1 MKLEGFVWSI
11 AQSTLNKRNNNKMNK
26 IISKVCCA
34 LAAAALA
41 QSAQAQWTYT
51 SGNLNS
57 AQTYDGTGV
66 DSALNPRSQGTGSD
80 NDYIGNGATGSLTV
94 QSGSLNINN
103 SDFKVGQGAGGN
115 GTISVASGATFNL
128 NQVGQWGGGIG
139 QGGGAGTINIASGGT
154 LNWQT
159 SGSSE
164 QRFMFGNGTGG
175 VGTLNLNGGTLYN
188 YFDPA
193 QALTD
198 AERQFRVGSDGGQGI
213 INLNAG
219 LWHVDGAVP
228 FFLGGKYATL
238 NTTPTIVQS
247 ATVSTMNIIVD
258 LETTPRRVYTG
269 SIGHIAPGRKVQ
281 FNVAIRTVLLDRE
294 TGGAEYGLG
303 GGIVWDS
310 DSADEYAEALLKA
323 RVLTERRPE
332 FSLLET
338 LLWTPSEGWFLRE
351 KHLTRLLD
359 SADYFGFS
367 ASRES
372 LETYLDFLA
381 GKFDSP
387 QCVRLILNRD
397 GALTAHSTLLV
408 FEKNPL
414 PLTARL
420 AAQPVQSDNI
430 FLFHKTTNRAIYESA
445 KNACPECDDVLLYN
459 ERGELTEFTI
469 GNLVVEMD
477 GALFTPLLDCGLLL
491 GTFRAHLLETRQ
503 VKERIIRV
511 EELKNCKK
519 VFLINSVRKWKKVR
533 LV

>member
-247 ATVSTMNIIVD
+247 ATVSTMNIISGVFEQTGITLAAGLSASASTFTVGAND
-258 LETTPRRVYTG
+258 LINFQTG
-269 SIGHIAPGRKVQ
+269 
-281 FNVAIRTVLLDRE
+281 
-294 TGGAEYGLG
+294 TGEL
-303 GGIVWDS
+303 
-310 DSADEYAEALLKA
+310 
-323 RVLTERRPE
+323 
-332 FSLLET
+332 SLQG
-338 LLWTPSEGWFLRE
+338 WT
-351 KHLTRLLD
+351 
-359 SADYFGFS
+359 SADYLALATGNKL
-367 ASRES
+367 EVNGS
-372 LETYLDFLA
+372 LVSDLSQFNYSSVGGQGILA
-381 GKFDSP
+381 LAP
-387 QCVRLILNRD
+387 VPEP
-397 GALTAHSTLLV
+397 STLAMV
-408 FEKNPL
+408 GF
-414 PLTARL
+414 
-420 AAQPVQSDNI
+420 
-430 FLFHKTTNRAIYESA
+430 
-445 KNACPECDDVLLYN
+445 
-459 ERGELTEFTI
+459 
-469 GNLVVEMD
+469 
-477 GALFTPLLDCGLLL
+477 GLLGL
-491 GTFRAHLLETRQ
+491 GA
-503 VKERIIRV
+503 IIR
-511 EELKNCKK
+511 
-519 VFLINSVRKWKKVR
+519 RKS
-533 LV
+533 